1 MKKIACIIIDDEPN
15 AIKLLETHISKVP
28 TLELKYICYNGVE
41 GLTYIKNNPVD
52 LIFLD
57 INMPLLNGM
66 ELIRILTPKQKII
79 FTTAYSDYAADSY
92 EYNALDYILKP
103 ISFERF
109 MKAVNKAENYFELQ
123 GSKDESKLTGEV
135 YMFIK
140 TDRQLIKINFSEILF
155 FEAQKEYVNIHT
167 LTEKYLFYKRMKELE
182 EQLPVN
188 FMRIHHSYI
197 INLNFITRI
206 EGATVTI
213 NNKEIPIGSSFKEEF
228 QKRIKSRTL

>member
-15 AIKLLETHISKVP
+15 AIKLLESHILKMP

-41 GLTYIKNNPVD
+41 GLAYIKTNPVD

-66 ELIRILTPKQKII
+66 ELIRILSSKQKII
-79 FTTAYSDYAADSY
+79 FTTAHSDYAADSY

-109 MKAVNKAENYFELQ
+109 MKAVTKAENYFELQ
-123 GSKDESKLTGEV
+123 SSKDEFKTNEDP

-140 TDRQLIKINFSEILF
+140 TDRRLIKINFSEILF
-155 FEAQKEYVNIHT
+155 FEAQKEYVNVHT
-167 LTEKYLFYKRMKELE
+167 ATEKYLFYKRMKELE

-188 FMRIHHSYI
+188 FIRIHHSYI
-197 INLNFITRI
+197 INLNYIARI

-213 NNKEIPIGSSFKEEF
+213 NNKEIPIGSSFKDEF
-228 QKRIKSRTL
+228 QKRIKSRTF